1 MRASLPIPEAPD
13 PKRYVAEVTRAS
25 RSSFFLPMLLLPREK
40 REAMLALYAFCRETD
55 DVADEIEDP
64 AQSRALIEAWRGEV
78 RALYQGAPRH
88 PVTRALA
95 APVERFG
102 LAERH
107 FMEILEGFEMDGGGA
122 MLRPTL
128 AELER
133 YCHCVAG
140 CVGLLSVE
148 IFGYRA
154 RTIPTFAG
162 HLGQAFQL
170 TNILR
175 DVAEDAKRGR
185 IYLPQE
191 LLERH
196 GLADI
201 GPEAIGRTPGVEKV
215 CGALGGMARR
225 RFGAASEALPRSER
239 RSMRPAILMRSV
251 YEAYLDR
258 IERAGFPVAGR
269 RIRFTATAEVAPGH
283 GRAAADDLAPTCRL
297 IHFPQWRAL
306 AYSNP
311 STAGAGLFKSLNGGR
326 WLIQIPQRRALTPFA
341 CLRAIRRGA
350 QSRAAGLRPGP
361 HYGRRLV
368 GCRRGAQ
375 SRAAGLRPGPPYGRR
390 LVGCRRGA
398 RSRAPGLRPG
408 RDGSRSELA
417 GGAGAIL

>member
-154 RTIPTFAG
+154 RTIPTFAR

-201 GPEAIGRTPGVEKV
+201 RTGGNRAHARGREGLRRPRRD
-215 CGALGGMARR
+215 GAAALRR
-225 RFGAASEALPRSER
+225 RERGAATLGAAFHAARHPHAQRLRSLSR
-239 RSMRPAILMRSV
+239 PHRAGGLSGRRPAHQVHR
-251 YEAYLDR
+251 D
-258 IERAGFPVAGR
+258 
-269 RIRFTATAEVAPGH
+269 AEVAPGH
-283 GRAAADDLAPTCRL
+283 GRAAADDLAPTSSCPPPDSF
-297 IHFPQWRAL
+297 I
-306 AYSNP
+306 
-311 STAGAGLFKSLNGGR
+311 SLNGGR

-361 HYGRRLV
+361 
-368 GCRRGAQ
+368 
-375 SRAAGLRPGPPYGRR
+375 PYGRR

-408 RDGSRSELA
+408 RNGSRSELA

>member
-1 MRASLPIPEAPD
+1 MVNHAISLPIPEAPD
-13 PKRYVAEVTRAS
+13 PKRYVADVTRAS
-25 RSSFFLPMLLLPREK
+25 GSSFFLPMMLLPREK

-64 AQSRALIEAWRGEV
+64 AESRALIDAWRGEI
-78 RALYQGAPRH
+78 RALYQGAPSH

-95 APVERFG
+95 VPVERFG
-102 LAERH
+102 LAEKY

-148 IFGYRA
+148 IFEYRA
-154 RTIPTFAG
+154 RTIPTFAR

-175 DVAEDAKRGR
+175 DVAEDARRGR
-185 IYLPQE
+185 IYLPRE
-191 LLERH
+191 LLERQ

-201 GPEAIGRTPGVEKV
+201 KPEAIGRTPGVEKV
-215 CGALGGMARR
+215 CRSLGGMARR
-225 RFGAASEALPRSER
+225 HFGAASEALPRSER

-269 RIRFTATAEVAPGH
+269 RIRFTATQK
-283 GRAAADDLAPTCRL
+283 L
-297 IHFPQWRAL
+297 
-306 AYSNP
+306 
-311 STAGAGLFKSLNGGR
+311 
-326 WLIQIPQRRALTPFA
+326 
-341 CLRAIRRGA
+341 
-350 QSRAAGLRPGP
+350 
-361 HYGRRLV
+361 RLV
-368 GCRRGAQ
+368 TG
-375 SRAAGLRPGPPYGRR
+375 GL
-390 LVGCRRGA
+390 
-398 RSRAPGLRPG
+398 LRT
-408 RDGSRSELA
+408 
-417 GGAGAIL
+417 I

>member
-1 MRASLPIPEAPD
+1 MVSTAVSLPIPEAPD

-25 RSSFFLPMLLLPREK
+25 GSSFFLPMLLLPREK

-78 RALYQGAPRH
+78 QALYQGAPRH

-154 RTIPTFAG
+154 RTIPTFAR

-269 RIRFTATAEVAPGH
+269 RIRFTATQKWAD
-283 GRAAADDLAPTCRL
+283 AADDLAPTHGRIAADDLAPTSRL
-297 IHFPQWRAL
+297 VHFPQWRAL

-311 STAGAGLFKSLNGGR
+311 STAGAHSVRLPTRHSAWRAVARCGPTARPTLWSTPC
-326 WLIQIPQRRALTPFA
+326 WLPA
-341 CLRAIRRGA
+341 LRAVARCGPATREGWEPFGACRWRR
-350 QSRAAGLRPGP
+350 SNPITAAPDETGWR
-361 HYGRRLV
+361 
-368 GCRRGAQ
+368 Q
-375 SRAAGLRPGPPYGRR
+375 AA
-390 LVGCRRGA
+390 A
-398 RSRAPGLRPG
+398 
-408 RDGSRSELA
+408 
-417 GGAGAIL
+417 

>member
-1 MRASLPIPEAPD
+1 MSSAATLPIPEAPD

-25 RSSFFLPMLLLPREK
+25 GSSFFLPMMMLPREK

-64 AQSRALIEAWRGEV
+64 AESRALIDAWRGEV
-78 RALYQGAPRH
+78 RALYRGTPRH

-95 APVERFG
+95 GPIERFG

-148 IFGYRA
+148 IFEYRA
-154 RTIPTFAG
+154 RSIPTFAR

-175 DVAEDAKRGR
+175 DVAEDARRGR

-191 LLERH
+191 LLERQ
-196 GLADI
+196 GLAGI
-201 GPEAIGRTPGVEKV
+201 GPDAIGRTPGVEKV

-225 RFGAASEALPRSER
+225 HFGAASEALPRSER
-239 RSMRPAILMRSV
+239 RAMRPAILMRSV

-258 IERAGFPVAGR
+258 IERAGFPVAGA
-269 RIRFTATAEVAPGH
+269 RIRFSATQK
-283 GRAAADDLAPTCRL
+283 L
-297 IHFPQWRAL
+297 
-306 AYSNP
+306 
-311 STAGAGLFKSLNGGR
+311 
-326 WLIQIPQRRALTPFA
+326 
-341 CLRAIRRGA
+341 
-350 QSRAAGLRPGP
+350 
-361 HYGRRLV
+361 RLV
-368 GCRRGAQ
+368 VG
-375 SRAAGLRPGPPYGRR
+375 GL
-390 LVGCRRGA
+390 
-398 RSRAPGLRPG
+398 LRT
-408 RDGSRSELA
+408 L
-417 GGAGAIL
+417 